1 MDGWT
6 EQAIE
11 WLWSYLKDRK
21 QKVAM
26 SRQLQSE
33 MTINRGCPQGSR
45 IKVES
50 APVSGPDVRSQ
61 STQEADAVIT
71 FTYITLQCSYNWK
84 PQ

>member
-11 WLWSYLKDRK
+11 WLWSYLKDR
-21 QKVAM
+21 V
-26 SRQLQSE
+26 
-33 MTINRGCPQGSR
+33 NRGCPQGSR

-50 APVSGPDVRSQ
+50 ALVSGPDVRSQ